1 MSQNPFLF
9 GGSGTPIP
17 PNQQSYTNTP
27 SANGAAHTPSQAQQT
42 ATQHSMA
49 LPGIDLSSVLQGIS
63 PEQLAVI
70 AHMMQTGQIPLP
82 PPPPS
87 ASQAQTPIAPSPS
100 NATLPTT
107 LLHPTVPDRDGDLDM
122 DREEGEVEEGE
133 VEENPRMRDFLTTP
147 PKGPR
152 NNSRSP
158 RLPLPPAH
166 DDRRGS
172 QQGQRVQTPRSAT
185 GSQRQSAMN
194 GAAFD
199 TNARSSSTG
208 SRVHSSSHTQARS
221 DKHAAAKSFVLE
233 MHRAGYSFDDLSKEI
248 TQPHALRRLYQEL
261 GLIIPTHSSDETV
274 ALDTSR
280 AAAPAMPDQ
289 RKASLPKAPPPAK
302 SATPQDRSEYLA
314 KLKAAKNKKAE
325 SGASAP
331 PLPKPAEKPKPV
343 VDTQNAASSK
353 PATPSPATAKV
364 IQTDL
369 VRQKLEALKAKMAR
383 DKASSEGVPSSP
395 MSRPSGTS
403 SGAIPPT
410 KPGLGDGLAEAA
422 SRASDEAAKLGNQI
436 AQSSA
441 AQPSPSNVAQSSL
454 PSTPN
459 IQRGVGLPGLF
470 VGGSSLAS
478 PSHGHQTAP
487 PQPQRSQSHA
497 PQSHVSGLV
506 STNSPLS
513 SAVAA
518 QRQAAGASGAPKRPY
533 STYNQGYADEPF
545 IIVDS
550 DDESDTAADAE
561 NGAATRRKGTVPHA
575 HSTSGASKFSAQG
588 FSAKSTPGTPGTP
601 KDELARKLS
610 EIAEAQKRLIVLE
623 EQKRRKA
630 AARSERDSEGQ
641 QRLDETA
648 KGSSANLAIE
658 EGEVESQQ
666 EEAGPNN
673 LRPSSAGAKSDSSA
687 SQADEKARLQTR
699 LHELEDEL
707 HGGVPLGSAKEQSKE
722 TPTSAAAH
730 VQSTFSEDLGE
741 ASGDDVDFYGATP
754 AESDGGDEA
763 VTSKIVPSSGSQA
776 TTVFTEGDVT
786 PAATANGKAEAD
798 AIDPLVE
805 TSNANA
811 TVPSE
816 NKDQGFDGEGL
827 YDDGD
832 DMDDIYDPLPSNS
845 LPRQVEKVADEDL
858 SATAERDINNGT
870 PPSAT
875 PAPAPDTVESLTQDD
890 ATVTHEQSTDHNH
903 DSTASEPAPGA
914 GGQAEQGQAAQSADE
929 TEDDDSDDAMDTSSD
944 DSSMNMSDDSES
956 EDGSE
961 EGEMQEDDLNAYR
974 QSRLE
979 NGPED
984 GTQVSTPSDDSGDA
998 NDNSGETPEDDQ
1010 MAVDDDLA
1018 PELQPAKEE
1027 PTVPSEEV
1035 RAGSSW
1041 PDEYGYG

>member
-1 MSQNPFLF
+1 
-9 GGSGTPIP
+9 
-17 PNQQSYTNTP
+17 
-27 SANGAAHTPSQAQQT
+27 
-42 ATQHSMA
+42 MA

-87 ASQAQTPIAPSPS
+87 ASQAQTPIAPSS
-100 NATLPTT
+100 FGATLPTT
-107 LLHPTVPDRDGDLDM
+107 LSHPTVPDRDGDVDM

-166 DDRRGS
+166 LDRRGS
-172 QQGQRVQTPRSAT
+172 QQGQRVQTPGSAT
-185 GSQRQSAMN
+185 GSQRQSARN
-194 GAAFD
+194 GAAFGM
-199 TNARSSSTG
+199 NARSTSTG
-208 SRVHSSSHTQARS
+208 SRIDSLSHTPART

-248 TQPHALRRLYQEL
+248 TQPSALRRLYQEL
-261 GLIIPTHSSDETV
+261 GLTVPTHSSDETA
-274 ALDTSR
+274 ALDASR

-289 RKASLPKAPPPAK
+289 RKASLPKVPPPAK

-331 PLPKPAEKPKPV
+331 SIPKPAEKPKPV
-343 VDTQNAASSK
+343 VDTQSTASSK

-364 IQTDL
+364 IQTGL

-383 DKASSEGVPSSP
+383 DKASSDGVPSSP
-395 MSRPSGTS
+395 MSR
-403 SGAIPPT
+403 SGALPLP
-410 KPGLGDGLAEAA
+410 KPGLEDGLAEAA
-422 SRASDEAAKLGNQI
+422 ARSSNEASKLGTQL
-436 AQSSA
+436 AQSST
-441 AQPSPSNVAQSSL
+441 AQPSPSNIAPGSL

-459 IQRGVGLPGLF
+459 TQSGTGLPGLF
-470 VGGSSLAS
+470 VGGSSLSS
-478 PSHGHQTAP
+478 PNRGQQAVPS
-487 PQPQRSQSHA
+487 QPQR
-497 PQSHVSGLV
+497 PQSHGPSFGSKNPEL
-506 STNSPLS
+506 PP
-513 SAVAA
+513 AVVPQRPAA
-518 QRQAAGASGAPKRPY
+518 SASGAHKRPY
-533 STYNQGYADEPF
+533 SMYNHGYADEPF

-561 NGAATRRKGTVPHA
+561 NGSATTTRKDTVSHA
-575 HSTSGASKFSAQG
+575 PSTIVAPKLSAQG
-588 FSAKSTPGTPGTP
+588 LGAQSTPGTPGTP

-610 EIAEAQKRLIVLE
+610 EIAEAQKRLSVLE
-623 EQKRRKA
+623 EQQRRKA
-630 AARSERDSEGQ
+630 AARLERDTGGQ
-641 QRLDETA
+641 QRLDEAA
-648 KGSSANLAIE
+648 KGSPANSDVE

-666 EEAGPNN
+666 EHAGSNN

-707 HGGVPLGSAKEQSKE
+707 NGGVPLSSAKQQPKQ
-722 TPTSAAAH
+722 TPTLAAAH
-730 VQSTFSEDLGE
+730 VQSSFSDDLGE
-741 ASGDDVDFYGATP
+741 ASGDDVDFYDATP
-754 AESDGGDEA
+754 AESDRGDEVA
-763 VTSKIVPSSGSQA
+763 ASKVVPAAGSQA
-776 TTVFTEGDVT
+776 TTVFTKDESAP
-786 PAATANGKAEAD
+786 PATENARAEDSASES
-798 AIDPLVE
+798 LVE
-805 TSNANA
+805 TSNADAN
-811 TVPSE
+811 VLSE
-816 NKDQGFDGEGL
+816 DKDQGFDGDGL

-832 DMDDIYDPLPSNS
+832 DMDDIYDPPPSNI
-845 LPRQVEKVADEDL
+845 LPRQVEEATDADL
-858 SATAERDINNGT
+858 SAMAEQSSDNGT
-870 PPSAT
+870 RGSAT
-875 PAPAPDTVESLTQDD
+875 PAPAPDAVEPATQVD
-890 ATVTHEQSTDHNH
+890 ATVARGQSVDNH
-903 DSTASEPAPGA
+903 DFTAPGPA
-914 GGQAEQGQAAQSADE
+914 LGPSEQTEQGEAAQSADE
-929 TEDDDSDDAMDTSSD
+929 MEDDDSDDAMDTSSD

-961 EGEMQEDDLNAYR
+961 EGEMQEDDLNAYQ

-979 NGPED
+979 NGPGDES
-984 GTQVSTPSDDSGDA
+984 QVSTPSDDPGTT
-998 NDNSGETPEDDQ
+998 NDNSADASGDDQ
-1010 MAVDDDLA
+1010 MAADDDLA

-1041 PDEYGYG
+1041 PDEYGFG